1 MALKDIFKK
10 KNDQPQRPRLT
21 GAQNRRAKLAFL
33 FGVSVLLLAGLS
45 IRLMYIVKVHG
56 ADYQKAVLQNQQYD
70 TVTIPFRRGDIVDKN
85 GTILAT
91 SEKVYNVVIDASVML
106 TYQNH
111 RYLEPTLE
119 ALSQCFSDILDV
131 DAIRYYVTNNES
143 SRYYVVAKRL
153 SYGDISKFLEMQS
166 ENDYIKGV
174 YFEEE
179 YKRVYPNGHLAST
192 ILGFTRKNSNA
203 EGQYGLEEYY
213 DDILT
218 GTNGREYGYQNDDD
232 TLERT
237 VKPAVDGY
245 TLHSTID
252 ANVQSIVE
260 KYLREFNEEYAG
272 NVREGNGAENLG
284 CIIMDVNTGE
294 ILAMAN
300 YPDYDPNDYKNAGP
314 LIGTQYIEQ
323 YTNPAGYFEYETTKQ
338 VINQEQLAK
347 MNEEQLNVNFSA
359 LWKNYCISNTYE
371 PGSTAKPFTV
381 AAALEC
387 GAITGDEVYTCNG
400 FMEVGGHKIKCHTY
414 ASGGDGAVSVM
425 DSIAWSCNVA
435 LMKIGQAMGR
445 DRFCRFQRNFNFGL
459 KTNIDLAGESRTA
472 SLVYESKDMLP
483 SDLATNTFGQNFNT
497 TMIQMITGFCSL
509 INGGHYYEPHM
520 VSKITN
526 SSGATIENIEPR
538 ELKTTISESTS
549 EKILEYTRAVV
560 MEEGG
565 DRRTGKTARPAGYAI
580 GGKTGTAETLPRG
593 NKEYVVSF
601 MGYAPADD
609 PQIAI
614 YVVVDRPNAAKQDD
628 AKFATKIVRNIL
640 TEVLPYLGIYMTEEL
655 SDAEIK
661 ELEEKKLENTYRL
674 SENSG
679 ETKEEKEEEYIT
691 EGTIVDPTGESANIY
706 PKWMTYPVD
715 PVTGYRVNPD
725 TGEKYDASTGELA
738 TEDNE
743 SMGTEVPVNGNLT
756 TSQSGDTSGH

>member
-10 KNDQPQRPRLT
+10 KEERSQKPRLT
-21 GAQNRRAKLAFL
+21 GAQNRRIKLAFL
-33 FGVSVLLLAGLS
+33 FGLSVLLLACLS

-56 ADYQKAVLQNQQYD
+56 AEYQKAVLQNQQYD

-91 SEKVYNVVIDASVML
+91 SEKVYNVIIDASVML

-111 RYLEPTLE
+111 RYLEPTLTAIE
-119 ALSQCFSDILDV
+119 ECFSDVIDV
-131 DAIRYYVTNNES
+131 DAVRYHVMNNES
-143 SRYYVVAKRL
+143 SRYYVAAKRL
-153 SYGDISKFLEMQS
+153 SYGEISKFLEMQS

-192 ILGFTRKNSNA
+192 ILGFTRKNSNS

-213 DDILT
+213 DEILT

-245 TLHSTID
+245 TLHTTID
-252 ANVQSIVE
+252 ANIQSIVE

-284 CIIMDVNTGE
+284 CIIMDVNSGE

-338 VINQEQLAK
+338 VINQEFLATL
-347 MNEEQLNVNFSA
+347 NEEQLNVNFSS

-400 FMEVGGHKIKCHTY
+400 YMEVGGHKIKCHTY
-414 ASGGDGAVSVM
+414 ASGGDGAVSVK

-459 KTNIDLAGESRTA
+459 KTNIDLAGEARTA
-472 SLVYESKDMLP
+472 SLIYESKDMLP
-483 SDLATNTFGQNFNT
+483 SDLATNTFGQNFNA

-509 INGGHYYEPHM
+509 INGGHYYEPHV

-526 SSGATIENIEPR
+526 SAGATIENIEPR

-593 NKEYVVSF
+593 NREYVVSF

-628 AKFATKIVRNIL
+628 AKFATKIVRNVL

-661 ELEEKKLENTYRL
+661 ELEEKKLENTYKL
-674 SENSG
+674 GENT
-679 ETKEEKEEEYIT
+679 EQKQEKEEEEYIT

-715 PVTGYRVNPD
+715 PVTGYRIDPV
-725 TGEKYDASTGELA
+725 TGQKYDASTGELA

-743 SMGTEVPVNGNLT
+743 SMGEDVPVNGNLT